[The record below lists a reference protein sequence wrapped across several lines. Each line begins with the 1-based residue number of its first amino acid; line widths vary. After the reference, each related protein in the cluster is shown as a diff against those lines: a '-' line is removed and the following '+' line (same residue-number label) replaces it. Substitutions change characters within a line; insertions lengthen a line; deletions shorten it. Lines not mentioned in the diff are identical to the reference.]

1 MGDGTLVD
9 LLAKWSVPGAA
20 AAADLIRRY
29 FALLLTWNARINLT
43 GARTVEALEGEHLPD
58 ALAMSRLVRPGARV
72 LDVGAGG
79 GLPALPFAILRPDA
93 RVTLLEPR
101 TRRVAFLR
109 TACRDL
115 ALTNAEVIEGRL
127 ESQDRP
133 APFDILS
140 SRATFPPADW
150 LELAVPHLGPG
161 AQVLVFSHT
170 ELPPP
175 SGYDVTTSLAYETAT
190 HHPRFVA
197 AYQRST

>member
-1 MGDGTLVD
+1 MGDFA
-9 LLAKWSVPGAA
+9 LLDVLARWSVPDAP

-43 GARTVEALEGEHLPD
+43 GARTVEVLEGEHLPD
-58 ALAMSRLVRPGARV
+58 ALAMFRLVRPGARV

-93 RVTLLEPR
+93 RVSLLEPR

-127 ESQDRP
+127 EGQARP
-133 APFDILS
+133 ARFDLLS
-140 SRATFPPADW
+140 SRATFPPAEW
-150 LELAVPHLGPG
+150 FALALPHLGPG

-170 ELPPP
+170 GLPPP
-175 SGYDVTTSLAYETAT
+175 SGYEVTTSLAYETAT
-190 HHPRFVA
+190 HQPRFVA